1 MACLPLIYLEKTRK
15 VGNGECPPIRQRWY
29 YFLWEINVVSI
40 KHSFTSPRVLQFHEN
55 KTEIPRDK
63 EKSFHIYIFS
73 IALKERL
80 Q

>member
-1 MACLPLIYLEKTRK
+1 MVLFSLGNQRSEYQTLI
-15 VGNGECPPIRQRWY
+15 
-29 YFLWEINVVSI
+29 
-40 KHSFTSPRVLQFHEN
+40 TSPRVLQFHEN
-55 KTEIPRDK
+55 KTEIPTDK